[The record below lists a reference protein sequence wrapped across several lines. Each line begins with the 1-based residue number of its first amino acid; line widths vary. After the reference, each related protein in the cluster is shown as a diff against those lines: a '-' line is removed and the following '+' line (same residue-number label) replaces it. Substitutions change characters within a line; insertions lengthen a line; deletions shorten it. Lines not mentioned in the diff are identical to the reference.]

1 MDGFPL
7 CRWDRKVMRRGCR
20 PIDRLLLAVPLVDW
34 GGKGHHNGLQHAMA
48 TRNEYIVKHEESFA
62 IVQGRW

>member
-1 MDGFPL
+1 
-7 CRWDRKVMRRGCR
+7 MRRGCR